1 MHVAIEIWGQTSM
14 LKNLTIPLLVIS
26 LGACAGASKT
36 LENAFAGRTL
46 EKAERTTPETDQHG
60 QALYTGYIDL
70 SQVEYAEGDY
80 RDSDF
85 FADRAIAAANN
96 QKIEP
101 QHIGARDLDVA
112 VLNEAAAA
120 RRKLTF
126 MRYRGGAQIYPAL
139 SAEAQLGFE
148 CWLQEMEEGRQPDD
162 VEACRTRFDSAMNS
176 IAERER
182 AAMKMSMAPPSD
194 SPRPVDRMTFDIFFD
209 FDSDKL
215 TGPAQSNI
223 GLIAIV
229 IKEFTKPIVS
239 VIGNADQVGETEYN
253 LKLSQRRAEAVAEA
267 LRASGVEPNGIF
279 ALGDQAPQ
287 LHTLYRA
294 RERMNR
300 VVVISVREE
309 P

>member
-1 MHVAIEIWGQTSM
+1 M
-14 LKNLTIPLLVIS
+14 LKILTIPLLVIS
-26 LGACAGASKT
+26 LGACA
-36 LENAFAGRTL
+36 FAGRTL
-46 EKAERTTPETDQHG
+46 EKAERTSPETDDHG
-60 QALYTGYIDL
+60 LALYTGYIGL

-85 FADRAIAAANN
+85 FADRAIAAASN
-96 QKIEP
+96 QDIEP
-101 QHIGARDLDVA
+101 QHIGARDLSVR
-112 VLNEAAAA
+112 VLNDAAAA
-120 RRKLTF
+120 QRKLTVV
-126 MRYRGGAQIYPAL
+126 RYKGGPWIYPVL
-139 SAEAQLGFE
+139 TAEAQLGFE

-162 VEACRTRFDSAMNS
+162 IEACRTRFDSAMNT
-176 IAERER
+176 IAELER
-182 AAMKMSMAPPSD
+182 AAMTMSMAPPPED
-194 SPRPVDRMTFDIFFD
+194 RPRPVDRMTFDIFFD

-229 IKEFTKPIVS
+229 IKEFTKPTVA
-239 VIGNADQVGETEYN
+239 VIGNADQSGETEYN
-253 LKLSQRRAEAVAEA
+253 LKLSQRRAETVAEA

-287 LHTLYRA
+287 LHTLSRA

>member
-1 MHVAIEIWGQTSM
+1 M
-14 LKNLTIPLLVIS
+14 LRNLTIPLMVIS
-26 LGACAGASKT
+26 LGAC
-36 LENAFAGRTL
+36 AFAGRTL

-126 MRYRGGAQIYPAL
+126 MRYRGGARIYPAL

-176 IAERER
+176 IAELER

-253 LKLSQRRAEAVAEA
+253 LKLSQRRAETVAEA
-267 LRASGVEPNGIF
+267 LRASGVEPSGIF
-279 ALGDQAPQ
+279 ARGDQAPV
-287 LHTLYRA
+287 LDTLNRA
-294 RERMNR
+294 PERLNR